1 MKVKTF
7 IAGLNLCEMDEDGM
21 TEYKDR
27 SGGKNEG
34 RRRKMVKRIGMEDR
48 CKVTIIAA
56 MWLLHG

>member
-27 SGGKNEG
+27 SGGKNDG
-34 RRRKMVKRIGMEDR
+34 KRRVDKRIGMEDR
-48 CKVTIIAA
+48 CKATIAA
-56 MWLLHG
+56 MWLLNG